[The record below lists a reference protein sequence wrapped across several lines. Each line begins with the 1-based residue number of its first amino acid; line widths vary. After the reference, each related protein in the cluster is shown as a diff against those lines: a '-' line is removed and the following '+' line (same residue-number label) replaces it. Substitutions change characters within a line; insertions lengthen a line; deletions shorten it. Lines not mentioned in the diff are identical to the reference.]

1 MHRLIMP
8 LACLLLA
15 ACATTPTG
23 RTQFI
28 AIPDS
33 QINQMG
39 ATAFEQLRQTETPTR
54 DRNLQRRAE
63 CITRTL
69 VAELPQEWQGLP
81 WEVVVFEDDSVNA
94 FALPGGKVGV
104 NTGLMRLAQNQ
115 DQLAAV
121 IGHEL
126 GHVVFRHGSE
136 RVSQQFAAAA
146 ALELAGAFAGRD
158 GSSEASR
165 QVVGLLGL
173 GAQVGVLLPFS
184 RKHEREADRYG
195 QQLMAQA
202 GFDPA
207 EASALWR
214 LMEAQSRGARPP
226 VLLSTHPDP
235 ANRISDLD
243 GRVPGLR
250 PVYEQARAAGKRPAC

>member
-1 MHRLIMP
+1 MRSLIVC
-8 LACLLLA
+8 LASLALA

-23 RTQFI
+23 RSQVLL
-28 AIPDS
+28 IPDS

-39 ATAFEQLRQTETPTR
+39 ATAFEQLRSTETPTR
-54 DRNLQRRAE
+54 DARLQRRAE
-63 CITRTL
+63 CITGAL
-69 VAELPQEWQGLP
+69 VAVLPQEWQALP
-81 WEVVVFEDDSVNA
+81 WEVVVFEEDSVNA

-104 NTGLMRLAQNQ
+104 YSGLMRLTQNQ

-126 GHVVFRHGSE
+126 AHVVFRHGSE

-146 ALELAGAFAGRD
+146 AMELAGAYAGRE
-158 GSSEASR
+158 GSSEGSR
-165 QVVGLLGL
+165 QVLALLGI

-195 QQLMAQA
+195 QQLMAAA

-207 EASALWR
+207 QAAALWR
-214 LMEAQSRGARPP
+214 LMAAQSSGARPP
-226 VLLSTHPDP
+226 QLISTHPDP
-235 ANRISDLD
+235 A
-243 GRVPGLR
+243 GRVADLEGRVDGLR
-250 PVYEQARAAGKRPAC
+250 PVYEQARASGRRPQC

>member
-1 MHRLIMP
+1 MGRLIAM
-8 LACLLLA
+8 LASAALA

-23 RTQFI
+23 RTQMLL
-28 AIPDS
+28 IPDS

-39 ATAFEQLRQTETPTR
+39 VTAFAQLRENAKPTR
-54 DRNLQRRAE
+54 DAQLQRRAE
-63 CITRTL
+63 CITRAL
-69 VAELPQEWQGLP
+69 IEVLPQEWQRLP

-104 NTGLMRLAQNQ
+104 HTGLMRMAQNQ

-126 GHVVFRHGSE
+126 GHVVFRHGGE
-136 RVSQQFAAAA
+136 RVSQQFAASA
-146 ALELAGAFAGRD
+146 ALELAGAYAGRE
-158 GSSEASR
+158 GSSEASK
-165 QVVGLLGL
+165 QVVGLLGV

-195 QQLMAQA
+195 QQLMAEA
-202 GFDPA
+202 GFDPIA
-207 EASALWR
+207 APALWR

-226 VLLSTHPDP
+226 ALLSTHPDP
-235 ANRISDLD
+235 AARINDLD
-243 GRVPGLR
+243 GRVEGLR
-250 PVYEQARAAGKRPAC
+250 PVYEQARAQGRRPAC

>member
-1 MHRLIMP
+1 MRCLILLLC
-8 LACLLLA
+8 LALA

-23 RTQFI
+23 RSQMLL
-28 AIPDS
+28 IPDS

-39 ATAFEQLRQTETPTR
+39 ASAFEQMRSSETPTR
-54 DRNLQRRAE
+54 DARLQRRAE
-63 CITRTL
+63 CITGAL
-69 VAELPQEWQGLP
+69 VDVLPDEWQKLP

-104 NTGLMRLAQNQ
+104 HTGLMRLAKNQ

-126 GHVVFRHGSE
+126 AHVVFRHGSE
-136 RVSQQFAAAA
+136 RVSQQFAASAA
-146 ALELAGAFAGRD
+146 MELADAYAGRD
-158 GSSEASR
+158 GSSEGSR
-165 QVVGLLGL
+165 QVLALLGV

-195 QQLMAQA
+195 QQLMAAA

-207 EASALWR
+207 EASALWQ
-214 LMEAQSRGARPP
+214 LMAAQSSGARPP
-226 VLLSTHPDP
+226 QLISTHPDP
-235 ANRISDLD
+235 A
-243 GRVPGLR
+243 GRVADLQGRVEGLR
-250 PVYEQARAAGKRPAC
+250 SAYEQARAAGRRPQC